1 MDIYGHV
8 YIPGMTLVGMKQ
20 RLISLSEEKDQLLM
34 ALAKEKGGKKGSIS
48 ATVEE
53 ALDLLARQN
62 RRELAWKRL
71 WELSD
76 NAKNLGIG
84 KFNRKDVYSG
94 SRFKKLEKILADR
107 DEK

>member
-1 MDIYGHV
+1 
-8 YIPGMTLVGMKQ
+8 MKQ
-20 RLISLSEEKDQLLM
+20 RLISLSEEKDKLLM
-34 ALAKEKGGKKGSIS
+34 ALVKERGGKKGSIS
-48 ATVEE
+48 STVEE
-53 ALDLLARQN
+53 ALELLACQN

-76 NAKNLGIG
+76 NAKSWGIG

>member
-1 MDIYGHV
+1 
-8 YIPGMTLVGMKQ
+8 MKQ
-20 RLISLSEEKDQLLM
+20 RLISLSEEKDKLLM

-53 ALDLLARQN
+53 ALELLARQN
-62 RRELAWKRL
+62 RRELAWRRL

-76 NAKNLGIG
+76 NARSLGIE
-84 KFNRKDVYSG
+84 KFSRKDVYSG

-107 DEK
+107 DGK